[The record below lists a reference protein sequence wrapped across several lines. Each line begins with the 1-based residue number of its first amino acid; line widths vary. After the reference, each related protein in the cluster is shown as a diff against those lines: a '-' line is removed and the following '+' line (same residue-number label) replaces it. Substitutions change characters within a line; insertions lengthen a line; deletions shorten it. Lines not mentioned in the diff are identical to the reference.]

1 MTNCPEDEL
10 SVQKQKCKKQLEEIN
25 CDLLTHQRSLEWL
38 RTKLVIL
45 KSKANPSSKSCGY
58 GILENR
64 QKESHTILYD
74 SDNDDDSRALFP
86 CPFCI
91 VDIDVSVLCSHLQ
104 EEHCFDLKNAVCPM
118 CAANLGKDVIGHFIV
133 QHASSL
139 KRRRK
144 SEKYG
149 FLSGNSTML
158 GKKFP
163 THPIGNKHESTPD
176 PLLSSFIYNMPFSA
190 PKCIPQD
197 ECFRE
202 DASSATSDVKSI
214 EPSSL
219 HEDHEQDKEEKRKK
233 AAFVQELIVST
244 IF

>member
-163 THPIGNKHESTPD
+163 THPMGNKHESTPD
-176 PLLSSFIYNMPFSA
+176 PLLSSFIYNMPFSV